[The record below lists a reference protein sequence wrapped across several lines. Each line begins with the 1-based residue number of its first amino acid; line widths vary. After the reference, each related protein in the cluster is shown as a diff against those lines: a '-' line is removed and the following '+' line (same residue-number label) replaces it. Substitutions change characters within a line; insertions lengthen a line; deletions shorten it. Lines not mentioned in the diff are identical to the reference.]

1 MTQTKYIYLQNAELI
16 TARKLSKYAV
26 FSGPY
31 FPVFG
36 LNMEI
41 YARCAHLSAKLRI
54 PDQLSLESKIWKQ
67 KTKKQ
72 KHH

>member
-1 MTQTKYIYLQNAELI
+1 MSQRFSFIRFILREKSPNTKF
-16 TARKLSKYAV
+16 

-41 YARCAHLSAKLRI
+41 YGVIRQKLYIWTIFAHCYLPPI
-54 PDQLSLESKIWKQ
+54 
-67 KTKKQ
+67 
-72 KHH
+72 

>member
-41 YARCAHLSAKLRI
+41 YGRCAHLSAKLRI